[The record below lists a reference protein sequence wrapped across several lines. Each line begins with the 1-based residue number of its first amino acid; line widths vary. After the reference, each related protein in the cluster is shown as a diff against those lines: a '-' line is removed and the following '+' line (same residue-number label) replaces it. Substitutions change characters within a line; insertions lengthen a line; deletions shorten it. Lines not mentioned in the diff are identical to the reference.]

1 MFSRRSAAL
10 VVVVAIVACL
20 EASAADARRHA
31 PGTGLAPIAF
41 NKPAPNFAFDVAT
54 GPASLAGLRG
64 RTIVLNFWATYCEP
78 CTEELDSFG
87 RLRAAFG
94 DDVAL
99 VMVSDQPHDLTDA
112 LLKSRGIDAISL
124 ADPDRKI
131 FGLYG
136 VTPIPATLVIAPD
149 ETVRYVSLGELDWA
163 ELQAAVAST
172 RPPAPAASPMPAAT

>member
-1 MFSRRSAAL
+1 MRRRSAAL
-10 VVVVAIVACL
+10 VLIATIVAL
-20 EASAADARRHA
+20 LQASTADARRHA
-31 PGTGLAPIAF
+31 SGTGLAPIAF
-41 NKPAPNFAFDVAT
+41 NKRAPNFAFDVAT
-54 GPASLAGLRG
+54 GPASLDGLRG

-87 RLRAAFG
+87 RLRGAFG

-131 FGLYG
+131 FALYG

-149 ETVRYVSLGELDWA
+149 GTVRYVSIGELDWA
-163 ELQAAVAST
+163 ELQAAVAAT
-172 RPPAPAASPMPAAT
+172 RPPAPSAAPTPAAT